1 MLDKRKIL
9 AIDDDPEI
17 CEAIQEILTEK
28 GYEVMSALDTVEG
41 ERLLEAEEP
50 DLLILDI
57 MMATVDEGFNF
68 ASKIKKKHGPWNIP
82 ILIVAATPPWER
94 GYSRDR
100 EEDMD
105 WIAADIF
112 MDKPVHPDDLI
123 HNVELLLRDRDKR
136 RTADAGAGASAHL

>member
-1 MLDKRKIL
+1 MDKKKIL

-17 CEAIQEILTEK
+17 CEAIETILSDH
-28 GYEVMSALDTVEG
+28 GYEVLTALDTVEG
-41 ERLLEAEEP
+41 ERIMEDKQP

-68 ASKIKKKHGPWNIP
+68 ATKIKKKHGPWNIP
-82 ILIVAATPPWER
+82 ILIVAAHPPWET
-94 GYSRDR
+94 GYSRSR

-112 MDKPVHPDDLI
+112 MDKPVHPKDLL
-123 HNVELLLRDRDKR
+123 HNVDLLLKDQER
-136 RTADAGAGASAHL
+136 RQAAQAGA